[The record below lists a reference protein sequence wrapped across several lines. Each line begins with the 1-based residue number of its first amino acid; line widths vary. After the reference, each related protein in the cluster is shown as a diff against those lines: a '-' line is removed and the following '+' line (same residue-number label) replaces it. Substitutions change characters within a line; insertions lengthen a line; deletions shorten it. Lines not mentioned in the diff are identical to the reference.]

1 MCNVISDQIDQAID
15 DFKKHHGL
23 HHVIAFSGGASTDLP
38 GVSSNDPLHTQYASM
53 QKEREQRIVRD
64 ALNIL
69 RHYRI
74 AVLTGGTRFG
84 FPKVATGVAKEM
96 ELKTIGVF
104 PKAANAPD
112 KKYVL
117 EDLDLAVCVNPHYGN
132 SAWGDE
138 SSVFC
143 KLLDAVIVCGGG
155 AGTLIEAAHLL
166 KMNESLLKYEQPV
179 KVIIPIHGTGGVA
192 DGLPFVWGK
201 QEIKIAC
208 MPQSPV
214 LSGKDAAMYIL
225 EHLDLFDL

>member
-1 MCNVISDQIDQAID
+1 MSTIITEQINQAVN
-15 DFKKHHGL
+15 DFKKCHGL

-38 GVSSNDPLHTQYASM
+38 GVSNDDPLHAQYEQV
-53 QKEREQRIVRD
+53 QKEREQRIVRS

-84 FPKVATGVAKEM
+84 FPKTAVGVAKEM
-96 ELKTIGVF
+96 NLKTIGVF
-104 PKAANAPD
+104 PKTALD
-112 KKYVL
+112 KHYVL
-117 EDLDLAVCVNPHYGN
+117 QELDLPICVNPDYGE

-166 KMNESLLKYEQPV
+166 KMNESLLKYEHPV
-179 KVIIPIHGTGGVA
+179 KVIIPIYGTGGVA

-208 MPQSPV
+208 MPQKPV
-214 LSGKDAAMYIL
+214 LCGNDAAVYIQ
-225 EHLDLFDL
+225 ERLDLFNL

>member
-1 MCNVISDQIDQAID
+1 MQEIVTEQIDQTVD
-15 DFKKHHGL
+15 DFMKRHGL

-38 GVSSNDPLHTQYASM
+38 GVSSDDPLQEQYKQV
-53 QKEREQRIVRD
+53 QKERELRIVRS

-84 FPKVATGVAKEM
+84 FPKTAVEVATEM

-104 PKAANAPD
+104 PKTAHE
-112 KKYVL
+112 KGYVL
-117 EDLDLAVCVNPHYGN
+117 DSLDLPICVHPHLGE
-132 SAWGDE
+132 SSWGDE

-143 KLLDAVIVCGGG
+143 KLLDAAIVCGGG

-166 KMNESLLKYEQPV
+166 KMNESLLKYEHPV

-208 MPQSPV
+208 MPQKPV
-214 LSGKDAAMYIL
+214 LSGKDAAVYIQ
-225 EHLDLFDL
+225 ERLDLFNL